1 VDVANSLVG
10 STTQS
15 SECIYAGCIARDA
28 ALSVEQFKKLLRIDG
43 AIQLAPGADSL
54 VSSLYL

>member
-28 ALSVEQFKKLLRIDG
+28 ALSVEQFKKFY
-43 AIQLAPGADSL
+43 
-54 VSSLYL
+54 LYLRGRAAQAQS